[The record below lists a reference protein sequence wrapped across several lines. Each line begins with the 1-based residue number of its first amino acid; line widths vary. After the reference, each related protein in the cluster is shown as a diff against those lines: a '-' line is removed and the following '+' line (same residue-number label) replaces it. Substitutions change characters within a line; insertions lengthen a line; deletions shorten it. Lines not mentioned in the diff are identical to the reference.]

1 MASPQNYTL
10 GRGKLHFA
18 QFKPDTQIPAGFRY
32 IGNTPSITMTS
43 ESENLDHYSSD
54 EGVRNKDESVL
65 LQLDRSG
72 AFTTD
77 SIRPA
82 NMAMLLLGDYSTV
95 TTTAGTGTITV
106 IEADI
111 VKQGETYQLG
121 VTPTAPAGARMVS
134 NVVVTNTTTPAT
146 TYAAGTDY
154 VFDGNRGLLTVME
167 GGAIADGTGIT
178 ATFDVGA
185 SERIQVVGGSKTIEG
200 ALMYISANP
209 AGEQFD
215 YLWPWVKLSPNGDF
229 ELKGDEWQTLGFN
242 FEILKKDPLSPV
254 YVNGQAKTTGA
265 P

>member
-10 GRGKLHFA
+10 GRGKVHFA
-18 QFKPDTQIPAGFRY
+18 PFLPGTQVPSGFRY
-32 IGNTPSITMTS
+32 IGNTPSINMTS

-54 EGVRNKDESVL
+54 EGVRIKDESVQ

-72 AFTTD
+72 SLVTD
-77 SIRPA
+77 SIQPA
-82 NMAMLLLGDYSTV
+82 NLAMLLLGDYSTV
-95 TTTAGTGTITV
+95 ATAAGTGTVTV
-106 IEADI
+106 VPPET
-111 VKQGETYQLG
+111 VKQGLTFQLG
-121 VTPTAPAGARMVS
+121 VSTSAPAGARLVS

-154 VFDGNRGLLTVME
+154 VIDADRGLLTVME

-185 SERIQVVGGSKTIEG
+185 SQRVQIVGGSKTIEG

-209 AGEQFD
+209 AGEQYD
-215 YLWPWVKLSPNGDF
+215 YLWPWVKLTPNGDF
-229 ELKGDEWQTLGFN
+229 ELKGDEWQQLGFN
-242 FEILKKDPLSPV
+242 FEILAKAPLAPV
-254 YVNGQAKTTGA
+254 YVNGQAKANAG